1 MNEEVSQKLAGSL
14 NSLRVIFGGL
24 LFGML
29 SFLLVMTVIIKSGS
43 QQTDSNELFQLIAP
57 IFMVT
62 AVSVSIFLRKSTLAK
77 VHNETNP
84 LNLIKTYTSNRIIQM
99 GMVEA
104 SIIFAIVCF
113 MITSNLYFVILS
125 GIGILYFISLFPI
138 RKKVVAQLK
147 LDSPVGF
154 Q

>member
-14 NSLRVIFGGL
+14 NSLRIVFGGL

-29 SFLLVMTVIIKSGS
+29 SFLAVMTLIIKGGS
-43 QQTDSNELFQLIAP
+43 EQTASNELFQLIAP

-84 LNLIKTYTSNRIIQM
+84 LNLIKAYTSNRIVQM
-99 GMVEA
+99 GLVDA

-113 MITSNLYFVILS
+113 VLTSNTYFVILS

-138 RKKVVAQLK
+138 RKKVVEQLK
-147 LDSPVGF
+147 LDSAAGF
-154 Q
+154 